1 MKADKMRFPAVFPP
15 CSTGLSPLLVFGRC
29 NGRWDNRGLERRM
42 KILIVEDDEAL
53 RSLLVKELEEREY
66 DTRQSFRGDEAFYI
80 WQHEGPWKL
89 VLSDYRF
96 IPGTKIKDG
105 VQLVTAIHEMNPSQ
119 KMAIMTAEPEE
130 AREKLPNALWLLP
143 VLRKPFK
150 VDQLLRVLREPVLP
164 L

>member
-1 MKADKMRFPAVFPP
+1 
-15 CSTGLSPLLVFGRC
+15 
-29 NGRWDNRGLERRM
+29 M

-53 RSLLVKELEEREY
+53 RSLLVKELEERGY

-130 AREKLPNALWLLP
+130 ARENCRTLCGCCQCCGSLSKSTNCCEYCGSPCC
-143 VLRKPFK
+143 RFK
-150 VDQLLRVLREPVLP
+150 NNRSRRG
-164 L
+164 

>member
-1 MKADKMRFPAVFPP
+1 MCIRDR
-15 CSTGLSPLLVFGRC
+15 
-29 NGRWDNRGLERRM
+29 
-42 KILIVEDDEAL
+42 
-53 RSLLVKELEEREY
+53 Y

-105 VQLVTAIHEMNPSQ
+105 VQLVTAIHEVNPSQ

-130 AREKLPNALWLLP
+130 EREKLPNALWRLP

-150 VDQLLRVLREPVLP
+150 VDQLLRLLRGPGLP

>member
-1 MKADKMRFPAVFPP
+1 MVGAMVVGITEVFQ
-15 CSTGLSPLLVFGRC
+15 
-29 NGRWDNRGLERRM
+29 RRM
-42 KILIVEDDEAL
+42 KILIVEDDDAL
-53 RSLLVKELEEREY
+53 RSFLAKQLEERGY

-80 WQHEGPWKL
+80 WQHEGPWRL

-105 VQLVTAIHEMNPSQ
+105 VQLVTAIHEVNPSQ

-130 AREKLPNALWLLP
+130 AREKLPQPLQHLP
-143 VLRKPFK
+143 VLRKPFRIE
-150 VDQLLRVLREPVLP
+150 QLLRLLRAPVLP